1 VLNLSVMA
9 RSAPLSQQGFTLV
22 ELMIAMV
29 ILAVIS
35 AVAIPL
41 YTQYSV
47 RAYRA
52 EGQSDLMICAQGM
65 EKLAALAFSYASLVE
80 TDNNGTGDANTGVVS
95 ANICNPTSSRYTYT
109 VQSAD
114 ANTFVLR
121 ATPNGGSAVA
131 ADGKM
136 EIDGMSNRRWDKN
149 NNNNLTDPGE
159 NNWSE

>member
-1 VLNLSVMA
+1 MA
-9 RSAPLSQQGFTLV
+9 AQRGFTLV

-47 RAYRA
+47 RTFRT
-52 EGQSDLMICAQGM
+52 EGQADLLLCAQGM
-65 EKLAALAFSYASLVE
+65 EKQAGLTFTYATLVD
-80 TDNNGTGDANTGVVS
+80 TDADGIGDTTTGTVS
-95 ANICNPTSSRYTYT
+95 ANICVPTSTRYTYT

-121 ATPNGGSAVA
+121 ATPNAGTPVVS
-131 ADGKM
+131 DGKM
-136 EIDGMSNRRWDKN
+136 EIDGMGNRRWDKN
-149 NNNNLTDPGE
+149 NNNNLTEAGE
-159 NNWSE
+159 NNWAE